1 MKNMKKIIFVGLFS
15 LSLILGVNTINADTN
30 YSSYNAGDK
39 ITVNVN
45 ASEKQ
50 EFYVIEA
57 SDSSS
62 DKVVAVT
69 ASVIGEAMEY
79 GPGPD
84 TSNPFEGSAI
94 QTKLNE
100 LTSTWT
106 NIISKRMLEIN
117 EVVPDADLTA
127 FNLISFEE
135 PSYLCNIEESTKY
148 WVSTKSKKISS
159 LIIVPY
165 VWRLTAKN
173 CYLDST
179 IVAGYDDDSVPK
191 AYLRPVITVSKEYVE
206 DGIVVPEEDKVWK
219 EFIEKFK
226 NSDTVS
232 QFKNDGFTV
241 EFEYGDD
248 YLNVKLIDTENNKSW
263 TTSFKYADGIITYV
277 SNANDENLFID
288 SNYWIPNTI
297 YVLSEMKGY
306 DADKLISWLSE
317 QNNLTLT
324 SDGIEFNTKEMEITL
339 DTQFATGTLNYD
351 GFTNYK
357 LDIMNGIKTFKVDN
371 DLPSDSDEEITTN
384 PKTGSVMIIG
394 ITAIVCILSFGLC
407 LYFTNRDMNNA

>member
-117 EVVPDADLTA
+117 EVVPDADLTV
-127 FNLISFEE
+127 FDIKTFES
-135 PSYLCNIEESTKY
+135 SYLCNLENYSEY
-148 WVSTKSKKISS
+148 WVSTKSKNLSS
-159 LIIVPY
+159 SIYVPY
-165 VWRLTAKN
+165 VYQQSSQS
-173 CYLDST
+173 CYLSTT
-179 IVAGYDDDSVPK
+179 IVAGEGLSGDPPK

-324 SDGIEFNTKEMEITL
+324 SDGIEFNTKKMEITL

-371 DLPSDSDEEITTN
+371 DLPRSEE
-384 PKTGSVMIIG
+384 
-394 ITAIVCILSFGLC
+394 
-407 LYFTNRDMNNA
+407 RR

>member
-69 ASVIGEAMEY
+69 ASVMGEAMEY

-94 QTKLNE
+94 QNKLNE

-179 IVAGYDDDSVPK
+179 IVAGYDNDNVPK
-191 AYLRPVITVSKEYVE
+191 AYLRPAITVSKEYVE

-394 ITAIVCILSFGLC
+394 ITALVCILSFGLC

>member
-84 TSNPFEGSAI
+84 ASNPFEGSAI
-94 QTKLNE
+94 QNKLNE
-100 LTSTWT
+100 LTSAWI

-206 DGIVVPEEDKVWK
+206 DGIVVPEEDKIWK
-219 EFIEKFK
+219 EFVNKLNHLLVFED
-226 NSDTVS
+226 NDTYRIIIDS
-232 QFKNDGFTV
+232 
-241 EFEYGDD
+241 GDD
-248 YLNVKLIDTENNKSW
+248 FLDILVHNNVNNTNW
-263 TTSFKYADGIITYV
+263 TISFKYADGILTYV
-277 SNANDENLFID
+277 PSTNEKDLIFADEFIY
-288 SNYWIPNTI
+288 SCINVI
-297 YVLSEMKGY
+297 SEMKGY
-306 DADKLISWLSE
+306 DADKLLSWLSN
-317 QNNLTLT
+317 QDNLTIDA
-324 SDGIEFNTKEMEITL
+324 DGI
-339 DTQFATGTLNYD
+339 QFSKKKVDKVDDSETLNGVIPDEYFD
-351 GFTNYK
+351 SFK
-357 LDIMNGIKTFKVDN
+357 LDIKNGIKTFKVDN
-371 DLPSDSDEEITTN
+371 DLLSDADEEITDN

-394 ITAIVCILSFGLC
+394 ITALVCILSFGLC

>member
-165 VWRLTAKN
+165 VWRLTAKK

-339 DTQFATGTLNYD
+339 DTQIATGTLNYD

>member
-117 EVVPDADLTA
+117 EVVPDADLTV
-127 FNLISFEE
+127 FDIKTFES
-135 PSYLCNIEESTKY
+135 SYLCNLENYSEY
-148 WVSTKSKKISS
+148 WVSTKSKNLSS
-159 LIIVPY
+159 SIYVPY
-165 VWRLTAKN
+165 VYQQSSQS
-173 CYLDST
+173 CYLSTT
-179 IVAGYDDDSVPK
+179 IVAGEGLSGDPPK

-206 DGIVVPEEDKVWK
+206 DGIVVPEEDKIWK
-219 EFIEKFK
+219 EFVNKLNYLLVFED
-226 NSDTVS
+226 NDTYRIIIDS
-232 QFKNDGFTV
+232 
-241 EFEYGDD
+241 GDD
-248 YLNVKLIDTENNKSW
+248 FLDILVHNNVNNTNW
-263 TTSFKYADGIITYV
+263 TISFKYADGILTYV
-277 SNANDENLFID
+277 PSTNEKDLIFADEFIY
-288 SNYWIPNTI
+288 SCINVI
-297 YVLSEMKGY
+297 SEIKGY
-306 DADKLISWLSE
+306 DADKLLSWLSN
-317 QNNLTLT
+317 QDNLTIDA
-324 SDGIEFNTKEMEITL
+324 DGI
-339 DTQFATGTLNYD
+339 QFSKKKVDKVDDSETLNGVIPDEYFD
-351 GFTNYK
+351 SFK
-357 LDIMNGIKTFKVDN
+357 LDIKNGIKTFKVDN
-371 DLPSDSDEEITTN
+371 DLPSDVDEEITDN

>member
-117 EVVPDADLTA
+117 EVVPGWNLNIIDTA
-127 FNLISFEE
+127 FFES
-135 PSYLCNIEESTKY
+135 PSYLCNLEDSTKY
-148 WVSTKSKKISS
+148 WVSTESSKLFSTIY
-159 LIIVPY
+159 IPY
-165 VWRLTAKN
+165 VYQITPKS
-173 CYLDST
+173 CYLSTT
-179 IVAGYDDDSVPK
+179 IVAGEGLSGDPPK

-206 DGIVVPEEDKVWK
+206 DGIVVPEEDKIWK
-219 EFIEKFK
+219 EFVNKLNHLLVFED
-226 NSDTVS
+226 NDTYRIIIDS
-232 QFKNDGFTV
+232 
-241 EFEYGDD
+241 GDD
-248 YLNVKLIDTENNKSW
+248 FLDILVHNNVNNTNW
-263 TTSFKYADGIITYV
+263 TISFKYADGILTYV
-277 SNANDENLFID
+277 PSTNEKDLIFADEFIH
-288 SNYWIPNTI
+288 SCINVI
-297 YVLSEMKGY
+297 SEMKGY
-306 DADKLISWLSE
+306 DADKLLSWLSN
-317 QNNLTLT
+317 QDNLTIDA
-324 SDGIEFNTKEMEITL
+324 DGI
-339 DTQFATGTLNYD
+339 QFSKKKVDKVDDSETLNGVIPDEYFD
-351 GFTNYK
+351 SFK
-357 LDIMNGIKTFKVDN
+357 LDIKNGIKTFKVDN
-371 DLPSDSDEEITTN
+371 DLLSDADEEITDN

>member
-1 MKNMKKIIFVGLFS
+1 MKNIIFVGLFS

-117 EVVPDADLTA
+117 EVVPDADLTV
-127 FNLISFEE
+127 FDIKTFES
-135 PSYLCNIEESTKY
+135 SYLCNLENYSEY
-148 WVSTKSKKISS
+148 WVSTKSKNLSS
-159 LIIVPY
+159 SIYVPY
-165 VWRLTAKN
+165 VYQQSSQS
-173 CYLDST
+173 CYLSTT
-179 IVAGYDDDSVPK
+179 IVAGEGLSGDPPK

-206 DGIVVPEEDKVWK
+206 DGIVVPEEDKIWK
-219 EFIEKFK
+219 EFVNKLNYLLVFED
-226 NSDTVS
+226 NDTYRIIIDS
-232 QFKNDGFTV
+232 
-241 EFEYGDD
+241 GDD
-248 YLNVKLIDTENNKSW
+248 FLDILVHNNVNNTNW
-263 TTSFKYADGIITYV
+263 TISFKYADGILTYV
-277 SNANDENLFID
+277 PSTNEKDLIFADEFIY
-288 SNYWIPNTI
+288 SCINVI
-297 YVLSEMKGY
+297 SEIKGY
-306 DADKLISWLSE
+306 DADKLLSWLSN
-317 QNNLTLT
+317 QDNLTIDA
-324 SDGIEFNTKEMEITL
+324 DGI
-339 DTQFATGTLNYD
+339 QFSKKKVDKVDDSETLNGVIPDEYFD
-351 GFTNYK
+351 SFK
-357 LDIMNGIKTFKVDN
+357 LDIKNGIKTFKVDN
-371 DLPSDSDEEITTN
+371 DLPSDVDEEITDN

>member
-1 MKNMKKIIFVGLFS
+1 MKNMKKIIFVALFS
-15 LSLILGVNTINADTN
+15 LISLLGINTIKADAN
-30 YSSYNAGDK
+30 YNSYNAGDK

-117 EVVPDADLTA
+117 EVVPDADLTV
-127 FNLISFEE
+127 FDIKIFES
-135 PSYLCNIEESTKY
+135 SYLCNLENYSEY
-148 WVSTKSKKISS
+148 WVSTKSKNLSS
-159 LIIVPY
+159 SIYVPY
-165 VWRLTAKN
+165 VYQQSSQS
-173 CYLDST
+173 CYLSTT
-179 IVAGYDDDSVPK
+179 IVAGEGLSGDPPK

-206 DGIVVPEEDKVWK
+206 DGIVVPEEDKIWK
-219 EFIEKFK
+219 EFVNKLNHLLVFED
-226 NSDTVS
+226 NDTYRIIIDS
-232 QFKNDGFTV
+232 
-241 EFEYGDD
+241 GDD
-248 YLNVKLIDTENNKSW
+248 FLDILVHNNVNNTNW
-263 TTSFKYADGIITYV
+263 TISFKYADGILTYV
-277 SNANDENLFID
+277 
-288 SNYWIPNTI
+288 PNTNEKDLIFADEFI
-297 YVLSEMKGY
+297 YSCINVISEMKGY
-306 DADKLISWLSE
+306 DADKLLSWLSN
-317 QNNLTLT
+317 QDNLTIDA
-324 SDGIEFNTKEMEITL
+324 DGI
-339 DTQFATGTLNYD
+339 QFSKKKVDKVDDSETLNGVIPDEYFD
-351 GFTNYK
+351 SFK
-357 LDIMNGIKTFKVDN
+357 LDIKNGIKTFKVDN
-371 DLPSDSDEEITTN
+371 DLLSDADEEITDN

-394 ITAIVCILSFGLC
+394 ITALVCILSFGLC